1 MKKHF
6 LIVFLISF
14 IHLNVV
20 AQAGK
25 SVRIGYIDMEYI
37 LQNVPDYAEAQN
49 QLEAKAQKWKQEI
62 ELKKG
67 EINKAKEALKTERA
81 LLTKELIE
89 ERQDAITLSE
99 TELLDYQQKRFGPA
113 GDLAIQKSILVKP
126 VQDQVFTAVQDLAD
140 IRKYDFIFDKSSDL
154 TILFAA
160 KRYDI
165 SDQVIRR
172 ITSSAKREQLS
183 KKQLEQQ
190 EKKEYNDD
198 LADENPALNDRRK
211 LLEEKRAARA
221 KLLEDR
227 KNEAKARRERIEEER
242 KSKQQ
247 GTNSK
252 TATKPST
259 TTGAPPAPKDNVSA
273 GENENDKT
281 DKELARQAAKE
292 ANAAKLAERRRAL
305 EEKKARIAAERE
317 AAKKAREDKTKTE

>member
-1 MKKHF
+1 
-6 LIVFLISF
+6 LISF
-14 IHLNVV
+14 IHFTAV